1 MLDKDSH
8 GKSNVNMP
16 SSLQVGR
23 LVGLPASDLVATTT
37 LENFTLSSTACSIF
51 YRLAL
56 EHVTHRLCKVQT

>member
-23 LVGLPASDLVATTT
+23 LAELPASDFGSNYNPWELHT
-37 LENFTLSSTACSIF
+37 
-51 YRLAL
+51 
-56 EHVTHRLCKVQT
+56 